1 MVMQNASESTPGT
14 ASEALQAAATA
25 TTTAAAKTAASS
37 QSAAQRGAE
46 SAQNDAIKV
55 LNDLQEISFWQI
67 GFVVVGAWLII
78 TLSRRLLPLLAE
90 RGPSQF
96 RLYILNTVPIIRLL
110 TLTIAILWVFPII
123 FNVTLENFLIIAG
136 GASVAIGFAFKD
148 YVSSLIAGIIAV
160 FERPYRPG
168 DWVKIDG
175 DYGEVVSIGMRSLS
189 LVTAS
194 DDLITVPHV
203 KIWDQNISNSNDGER
218 TLMCV
223 SNFYLASQ
231 QDHAQVRSLLRDV
244 AMTSGYLQYQ
254 KPVVVIVTNE
264 PWGTRYQV
272 KAYPF
277 DLRDQFVFISDV
289 TVRGKAALQQ
299 HGFEEV
305 VTPAVENQK

>member
-1 MVMQNASESTPGT
+1 MQDTPTSASDTMQAATT
-14 ASEALQAAATA
+14 AAVDTAAATR
-25 TTTAAAKTAASS
+25 
-37 QSAAQRGAE
+37 SAAEAGAE
-46 SAQNDAIKV
+46 SAQSDAIKV
-55 LNDLQEISFWQI
+55 LNDLQDISFWQI
-67 GFVVVGAWLII
+67 GIVIVGSWLII

-110 TLTIAILWVFPII
+110 TLSIAILWVFPIV

-148 YVSSLIAGIIAV
+148 YVSSLIAGIIAI

-175 DYGEVVSIGMRSLS
+175 DYGEVVSVGMRSLS

-194 DDLITVPHV
+194 DDLITVPHA
-203 KIWDQNISNSNDGER
+203 KIWDQNVSNSNNGER

-223 SNFYLASQ
+223 SDFYLASK
-231 QDHAQVRSLLRDV
+231 QDHAKIRSLLRDV
-244 AMTSGYLQYQ
+244 AMTSGYLQYR
-254 KPVVVIVTNE
+254 KPVLVIVTNE
-264 PWGTRYQV
+264 PWGTHYQV

-277 DLRDQFVFISDV
+277 DLRDQFVFISDI

-299 HGFEEV
+299 HGYEEV
-305 VTPAVENQK
+305 IIPAVENQQ